1 MVIEVKM
8 GRTAMEKY
16 LVKREY
22 IQIVLSDTKIKET
35 VQDDV
40 MKYRRR
46 KINNIR
52 KIIKGSLRLGTAKCL
67 CCKRACNYIK
77 YLGGWKKRVKF
88 GEGKWQIWG
97 ILANPP

>member
-52 KIIKGSLRLGTAKCL
+52 KII
-67 CCKRACNYIK
+67 
-77 YLGGWKKRVKF
+77 
-88 GEGKWQIWG
+88 
-97 ILANPP
+97 